1 MNTFFNI
8 LYLTNFIKYC
18 LSVICSF
25 FLYLNFNISQT
36 FFALILFIRYSWLSI
51 FMQIISQYKVFT
63 SVFWLLKSRLLRE
76 NESKNSLIS
85 MLTAET
91 LITFYR
97 SSSISHLLMRVNH
110 WLQFLQVRIE
120 MNHCF
125 TKKLLKFMMMIVDT

>member
-1 MNTFFNI
+1 MNTFSDI
-8 LYLTNFIKYC
+8 LYSTNSVRYC
-18 LSVICSF
+18 LLIICSF
-25 FLYLNFNISQT
+25 SLYLNFSASQT
-36 FFALILFIRYSWLSI
+36 FFVLILFIRYSWSSA

-76 NESKNSLIS
+76 NESRNSLIS

-91 LITFYR
+91 SITFYR
-97 SSSISHLLMRVNH
+97 SSSISHLLMKVNH

-125 TKKLLKFMMMIVDT
+125 TKKLLKFMMMIVGT